1 MCPTIRRPSV
11 RCRTASC
18 CSSVPRERCASGSA
32 LSSAPISRAL
42 GTPAVKRLREDTV
55 LDGTTCA
62 RQNEFVK
69 IRRLW
74 LPWVGGGVAAVSQ
87 GTQFRGFPV
96 TSAATIGHAR
106 EWCQSGLALPPRA
119 VLAILQSYRNI
130 PYARPHPLKASR
142 RKLSSQRH
150 GIAARAH
157 ARVGF
162 IARLSKVRAL
172 WRSVLHWPCFWCGV
186 RALPA
191 DRRSLSRVSSLG
203 GETPW
208 KPGAVVDGTF

>member
-1 MCPTIRRPSV
+1 MAH
-11 RCRTASC
+11 ASGVHEFPHC
-18 CSSVPRERCASGSA
+18 LVPRSPAHWACM
-32 LSSAPISRAL
+32 LSSASER
-42 GTPAVKRLREDTV
+42 TPCSMEPPVR
-55 LDGTTCA
+55 
-62 RQNEFVK
+62 VK

-74 LPWVGGGVAAVSQ
+74 LPWVGGGVAAVFQ
-87 GTQFRGFPV
+87 GTQSRGFPV